1 LTLKKELRSVIE
13 PHNDYFVELD
23 FNAAEL
29 RTLIALQGKPQPEED
44 IHEWNIQNVFR
55 GFGTRDEAK
64 KRIFAWLYNP
74 ESEDYL
80 CNRAYNRGDIVEKY
94 FNEGL
99 VTTFFNKEIPS
110 AERTALNYIIQ
121 STCAENVLKRMIE
134 VSNYLKGCKSFVA
147 FPIHDSIVLDLSI
160 EDREKLPE
168 IIDIFSDTALGRFKV
183 NAGVGLNFGNLKG
196 LKI

>member
-1 LTLKKELRSVIE
+1 
-13 PHNDYFVELD
+13 
-23 FNAAEL
+23 
-29 RTLIALQGKPQPEED
+29 
-44 IHEWNIQNVFR
+44 
-55 GFGTRDEAK
+55 
-64 KRIFAWLYNP
+64 
-74 ESEDYL
+74 
-80 CNRAYNRGDIVEKY
+80 
-94 FNEGL
+94 
-99 VTTFFNKEIPS
+99 
-110 AERTALNYIIQ
+110 
-121 STCAENVLKRMIE
+121 MIE